1 MIFIRYS
8 LSLLIAT
15 RDYTTSCNLAEYS
28 KKFKILTI
36 QEKAKNVYHS
46 KRLIPLTDRAIRII
60 DNFYLLKEE
69 FKITSFVP
77 CLVTVEGK
85 EEILNEKN
93 ILKFFDSLDQ
103 ELYKDTIYFL
113 KSGIKNIKLNFGRH
127 VTTSFLSSTD
137 LNAEYLDAFLNHF
150 KMGTEDQG
158 IYSNF
163 NNQDYQKQIIKK
175 IEIIEENYL
184 PKFVRIGKY
193 EY

>member
-1 MIFIRYS
+1 MNPYNCTLYNCKSLNKLKSYLNIEDDKYFKSLKTDLSENPFKFFRKFDKNERELFRCNKRITQIHQRFIK
-8 LSLLIAT
+8 L
-15 RDYTTSCNLAEYS
+15 
-28 KKFKILTI
+28 FKI
-36 QEKAKNVYHS
+36 
-46 KRLIPLTDRAIRII
+46 
-60 DNFYLLKEE
+60 EE
-69 FKITSFVP
+69 S
-77 CLVTVEGK
+77 E
-85 EEILNEKN
+85 
-93 ILKFFDSLDQ
+93 
-103 ELYKDTIYFL
+103 YL

-184 PKFVRIGKY
+184 PKFV
-193 EY
+193 

>member
-1 MIFIRYS
+1 
-8 LSLLIAT
+8 
-15 RDYTTSCNLAEYS
+15 
-28 KKFKILTI
+28 
-36 QEKAKNVYHS
+36 
-46 KRLIPLTDRAIRII
+46 
-60 DNFYLLKEE
+60 
-69 FKITSFVP
+69 
-77 CLVTVEGK
+77 
-85 EEILNEKN
+85 
-93 ILKFFDSLDQ
+93 
-103 ELYKDTIYFL
+103 
-113 KSGIKNIKLNFGRH
+113 
-127 VTTSFLSSTD
+127 